1 MGLREH
7 LHASSITQ
15 MCKIC
20 SPHTRVHVQLC
31 SRLTIANAQLE
42 AMAMPLVDI
51 LLNQAELAVLEEL
64 RVAKK
69 QLSELTT
76 KASRVRG
83 PGVIV

>member
-1 MGLREH
+1 
-7 LHASSITQ
+7 
-15 MCKIC
+15 
-20 SPHTRVHVQLC
+20 VHVQLC